1 MCWSARELHSDRTQ
15 GNGLARSPGAM
26 KVLQV
31 ITKGEVGGAQS
42 HVLTLCREL
51 RDRQGIEVQVAIGGD
66 DGLQTPLACALNAA
80 GIRVHSIPS
89 LGNTAGV
96 AGLAQAVR
104 RLQAIVREQSPD
116 LVHAHSAMA
125 GVAARLAGARTRK
138 PVIYTV
144 HGFAFKAGNPWKRRV
159 AAFAVEWLL
168 APLARRMVCVSEH
181 ERRLARALPL
191 PSGRVVVVHNGI
203 EEVPASTHLTTEL
216 AAAPPRIAM
225 VARMAP
231 PKRPDLLLQAL
242 ARLRDDLGCEV
253 PATFFGGGPQLAS
266 HQAMARQL
274 GLQSV
279 VFAGDVGDIS
289 AQLMKHSIFVLTSD
303 HEGLPISVIEAMR
316 GGLAIVASDLPG
328 MHELLPDATQA
339 RLVPNDATALA
350 LALRQLVESPAL
362 RTSLGRAARQR
373 YEQHYTAERMGMEVM
388 ATYQSA
394 LSPSPSHP

>member
-96 AGLAQAVR
+96 AGLAQAVG
-104 RLQAIVREQSPD
+104 RLQDIVREQSPD

-203 EEVPASTHLTTEL
+203 EEVPASTHLATEL
-216 AAAPPRIAM
+216 EIPPPRIAM
-225 VARMAP
+225 AWW
-231 PKRPDLLLQAL
+231 
-242 ARLRDDLGCEV
+242 
-253 PATFFGGGPQLAS
+253 LAS
-266 HQAMARQL
+266 
-274 GLQSV
+274 
-279 VFAGDVGDIS
+279 
-289 AQLMKHSIFVLTSD
+289 
-303 HEGLPISVIEAMR
+303 
-316 GGLAIVASDLPG
+316 
-328 MHELLPDATQA
+328 
-339 RLVPNDATALA
+339 
-350 LALRQLVESPAL
+350 
-362 RTSLGRAARQR
+362 
-373 YEQHYTAERMGMEVM
+373 
-388 ATYQSA
+388 
-394 LSPSPSHP
+394 